1 LRPPLASVPPPTWF
15 CPSCLCRSCFIDE
28 HDEDIIL
35 CDGCDDGYH
44 TYCLNPPLAGVP
56 ESNWY
61 CPSCLE
67 RQKRRKR
74 KKGQNHAA
82 SASKS
87 AGQVHSKKVSQVQ
100 SQLSLHTERARD
112 LSGRLTGSAGRV
124 QLKKAAQVV
133 SPSSLHLGGEPPDLS
148 EKIIKHEMENFVPLM
163 QSEKPSQS
171 NCPMEEEETKGHS
184 DGSLEG
190 TTDNFIVRVRPK
202 HTTKYG
208 ASAESKEAGKRK
220 RKCSEPRR
228 SQV

>member
-1 LRPPLASVPPPTWF
+1 M
-15 CPSCLCRSCFIDE
+15 
-28 HDEDIIL
+28 
-35 CDGCDDGYH
+35 
-44 TYCLNPPLAGVP
+44 NPPLAGVP

-67 RQKRRKR
+67 RQKGRKR

-82 SASKS
+82 SAIKS

-100 SQLSLHTERARD
+100 SQFSLHMERAHD

-133 SPSSLHLGGEPPDLS
+133 SPSSLQLGGEPPDVS
-148 EKIIKHEMENFVPLM
+148 DKIIKHEIKSFVPLM
-163 QSEKPSQS
+163 QSEKPSQA
-171 NCPMEEEETKGHS
+171 NCPVEEEETKGGHS

-208 ASAESKEAGKRK
+208 ASVESKEAGKRK